1 MFGKILSLAGGLSGW
16 KLALAGFA
24 VGCAVTGYGAW
35 KIAGW
40 QEAERQAEAYR
51 AETLRLVAVN
61 AATEAAHAA
70 EVANLEAN
78 LAALNRV
85 AQKEAEERQR
95 LEGVVEALAAID
107 PAEDCV
113 GGEAF
118 DPIIDMLWPEE
129 GEGP

>member
-1 MFGKILSLAGGLSGW
+1 MLSTLLGGW
-16 KLALAGFA
+16 KLAAGGFLAG
-24 VGCAVTGYGAW
+24 CLVTGYGAW

-51 AETLRLVAVN
+51 AEVLRLVAVN

-70 EVANLEAN
+70 EIANLEAN

-107 PAEDCV
+107 PSEDCI
-113 GGEAF
+113 GGPGF
-118 DPIIDMLWPEE
+118 DPIIDMLW
-129 GEGP
+129 GENQP